1 MMGYG
6 DGYGSGGYGGGYGNM
21 MSNGGW
27 LVGLMML
34 FFGVLFIALVVLL
47 IVWAVRAAGGH
58 GKQHHIAVPPV
69 ASGPTHVSTT
79 AAHDEAV
86 AIARRRLASG
96 EISPEQYAEIV
107 RHLGG

>member
-27 LVGLMML
+27 FVGLMML
-34 FFGVLFIALVVLL
+34 FLGAVFIALVVLL
-47 IVWAVRAAGGH
+47 VVWAVRAAH
-58 GKQHHIAVPPV
+58 GQGRQHHSAVPPV
-69 ASGPTHVSTT
+69 TLGPTHASAT

-96 EISPEQYAEIV
+96 EITPEQYAEII